1 MPRSAAYY
9 LVCASLVAT
18 DLSAADGPPR
28 NIKPGAFSRSYLNPP
43 QLQFTCVGTRDGN
56 EERYA
61 KQLAD
66 TEADP
71 SDRLNAADTLWRGR
85 SRRYATDVL
94 KFLAGPPPGGES
106 FRALQRE
113 VDASVRPEAILRELR
128 EGDYLW
134 GTWLA
139 FLRPHKDFVPA
150 LLAGLK
156 DKPKMLPETM
166 LALGDSGDPRAIEP
180 LLALLGSED
189 YRTAGDAAQALGYLG
204 VPEAEPKLIV
214 ALAEDNPWRQVN
226 VCGALAKMG
235 TRRALPALELLAKD
249 NRYTGALNV
258 RGMAEYAVTKI
269 KKREKL

>member
-1 MPRSAAYY
+1 M
-9 LVCASLVAT
+9 
-18 DLSAADGPPR
+18 
-28 NIKPGAFSRSYLNPP
+28 
-43 QLQFTCVGTRDGN
+43 
-56 EERYA
+56 
-61 KQLAD
+61 
-66 TEADP
+66 
-71 SDRLNAADTLWRGR
+71 
-85 SRRYATDVL
+85 
-94 KFLAGPPPGGES
+94 
-106 FRALQRE
+106 LQRE

-156 DKPKMLPETM
+156 DKPKVLPETM

-235 TRRALPALELLAKD
+235 TRRALPALESLAKD

-258 RGMAEYAVTKI
+258 RGMAEYAVKKI
-269 KKREKL
+269 KMRDKP